1 VTTGTGKNKRTVR
14 HTRWWPAAGA
24 FERFFDDLLVV
35 TTRGLNPELVL
46 ALEPWPL
53 ARCVP
58 FNQQMLAG
66 YLARTYEIELEQ
78 GFQDAKQRIDE
89 ALVADV
95 HRRIGGDTQQIHS
108 IQTLYNA
115 LTFKHLLLPVWLLAY
130 RYKDKVYQVMI
141 NGATGEVQGERPYS
155 WIKITL
161 SVLAAAAVAGV
172 IAYFASRE

>member
-1 VTTGTGKNKRTVR
+1 MYLPYWTFDSLTANRYSGMRGEYYYVTTGSGKNKRTVR
-14 HTRWWPAAGA
+14 HTRWWPASGA
-24 FERFFDDLLVV
+24 FERFFDDMLVV
-35 TTRGLNPELVL
+35 TTRGLNAELVL

-53 ARCVP
+53 AQCVP

-108 IQTLYNA
+108 IQTL
-115 LTFKHLLLPVWLLAY
+115 TTPLPSSTCCCPCGSWPT
-130 RYKDKVYQVMI
+130 
-141 NGATGEVQGERPYS
+141 ATR
-155 WIKITL
+155 T
-161 SVLAAAAVAGV
+161 
-172 IAYFASRE
+172 RCTR